1 MRLTVFTC
9 LVLCA
14 GIVAAIAVGPA
25 AAKDK
30 KAQAGQLN
38 GTVSSINKDT
48 STVTVRKGNM
58 ERQIVYNANT
68 KFLKGTQ
75 QKNTPSSIDDLKD
88 GWYLHCWG
96 NFDGTKLVAD
106 RCRLRGQQRT
116 TQP

>member
-1 MRLTVFTC
+1 MVASNLRGGRLMRLTVFTC

-88 GWYLHCWG
+88 GWYLHCW
-96 NFDGTKLVAD
+96 
-106 RCRLRGQQRT
+106 
-116 TQP
+116 